1 MLALTQQE
9 DRKIKVDH
17 QNIYQHF
24 QINPETKLD
33 VSEWLKACKKD
44 WEDHQFGSLPKEEG
58 AIEIVHENGKSG
70 FIKSSE
76 GVRRFFSMRE
86 FTNRKR
92 SDEDIKGFKVSYYLK
107 EGLNQRGDKDFHA
120 THIEI
125 VDRKLHSNAS
135 SGQVYDG
142 IIDGIADFGLFVK
155 FEGGKG
161 LLHRKNLPVSKTED
175 LTLRYNKGDQIKV
188 KVKDITPKGVELI
201 LN

>member
-1 MLALTQQE
+1 MNLMLF
-9 DRKIKVDH
+9 VPP
-17 QNIYQHF
+17 
-24 QINPETKLD
+24 PERNHIMKACRD
-33 VSEWLKACKKD
+33 VSFEFI
-44 WEDHQFGSLPKEEG
+44 QEG
-58 AIEIVHENGKSG
+58 YEVIWRYSR
-70 FIKSSE
+70 SE

-107 EGLNQRGDKDFHA
+107 EGLNQRGVKDFHA

-135 SGQVYDG
+135 PDQVYVG

-175 LTLRYNKGDQIKV
+175 LGTRYNKGDQIKV
-188 KVKDITPKGVELI
+188 KIKVVTPKGVELI